1 MFVFLLMIRRP
12 PRSTRTYTLFP
23 YTTLFRSGEHIALPL
38 LESILASLQLLAA
51 LRLHLLEVIFLSVEE
66 DDAVGVLLKIA
77 AFLEIGHHRP
87 IVCAR
92 LNSARGLRQRKAG
105 DVELGR
111 SEENTSELESLL
123 RISYAV
129 YCLNIQKINNTQRHY

>member
-1 MFVFLLMIRRP
+1 MRISDWSSDVCSSDLL
-12 PRSTRTYTLFP
+12 SAA
-23 YTTLFRSGEHIALPL
+23 GEHIALPL

-87 IVCAR
+87 FVCAR
-92 LNSARGLRQRKAG
+92 LNSARELRQQI
-105 DVELGR
+105 GR
-111 SEENTSELESLL
+111 
-123 RISYAV
+123 AHV
-129 YCLNIQKINNTQRHY
+129 

>member
-1 MFVFLLMIRRP
+1 MRISDWSSDVCSSDLL
-12 PRSTRTYTLFP
+12 SAA
-23 YTTLFRSGEHIALPL
+23 GEHIALPL

-87 IVCAR
+87 LVCAR
-92 LNSARGLRQRKAG
+92 LNSARELRQRKDG
-105 DVELGR
+105 DVELGCHMLHR
-111 SEENTSELESLL
+111 EAHRVPLL
-123 RISYAV
+123 DR
-129 YCLNIQKINNTQRHY
+129 Q